1 MDMARAMVNGW
12 QSTYDEEG
20 NDLGWGKDSVN
31 TQVKHLWGEGAAEAG
46 REAHTPDGAYNVY
59 PGGNQWTHLLPYL
72 ATLDLPGLTEETA
85 AAMTNFSVAVDANG
99 DSIGGDRVATS
110 FNEWKLNEVW
120 RKMNNWD
127 GYILNDFN
135 THYDKPY
142 GVEDLSTAERL
153 LQMLVA
159 GVDAFGALG
168 RALQDDVDL
177 AMEAYNIGV
186 EKYGQEEMDQIM
198 VDSTRHI
205 LQTLFNV
212 GIVDNPY
219 LSLEESLAVTNI
231 TEYDDAGLEAL
242 RKSIV
247 MVKNTDNI
255 IAPAGEEKLTVYIPW
270 KFTPATEEFGNITTS
285 SWAPC
290 VDVQTAMKYF
300 NVVTDK
306 AGAPSGKDES
316 GNPMFTEDD
325 IIRATDEEI
334 ASCDFALVRIAS
346 PQDGN
351 PTKAYVETNPDA
363 MYAYNGNT
371 KANDNPEEYIYRPIS
386 LQYRPYTADNM
397 YVRLESIG
405 GDIIEREV
413 EGVYGPEIVVEKEN
427 RSYYGQTAIIT
438 NEADLDLVLD
448 AAARCDKVVVCIDAA
463 KPMVFNEFESEVD
476 AIIMSWSGGRSSG
489 LGDEVLLE
497 IVAGQ
502 VEPTG
507 LLPMQMPANM
517 ETVEAQYEDVPRDME
532 CHVDSD
538 GNTYD
543 FAFGMNWSGVIND
556 ERVAK
561 YNVEPISVDETT
573 VQEYFN
579 LD

>member
-1 MDMARAMVNGW
+1 M
-12 QSTYDEEG
+12 
-20 NDLGWGKDSVN
+20 
-31 TQVKHLWGEGAAEAG
+31 
-46 REAHTPDGAYNVY
+46 
-59 PGGNQWTHLLPYL
+59 
-72 ATLDLPGLTEETA
+72 
-85 AAMTNFSVAVDANG
+85 
-99 DSIGGDRVATS
+99 
-110 FNEWKLNEVW
+110 
-120 RKMNNWD
+120 
-127 GYILNDFN
+127 
-135 THYDKPY
+135 
-142 GVEDLSTAERL
+142 
-153 LQMLVA
+153 
-159 GVDAFGALG
+159 
-168 RALQDDVDL
+168 
-177 AMEAYNIGV
+177 
-186 EKYGQEEMDQIM
+186 
-198 VDSTRHI
+198 
-205 LQTLFNV
+205 
-212 GIVDNPY
+212 
-219 LSLEESLAVTNI
+219 
-231 TEYDDAGLEAL
+231 
-242 RKSIV
+242 
-247 MVKNTDNI
+247 
-255 IAPAGEEKLTVYIPW
+255 
-270 KFTPATEEFGNITTS
+270 TS
-285 SWAPC
+285 SAPP
-290 VDVQTAMKYF
+290 TRRSLPAIS
-300 NVVTDK
+300 
-306 AGAPSGKDES
+306 P
-316 GNPMFTEDD
+316 
-325 IIRATDEEI
+325 
-334 ASCDFALVRIAS
+334 LVRIAS

-351 PTKAYVETNPDA
+351 PTKEYVETNPDA

-371 KANDNPEEYIYRPIS
+371 KANDNPEEYTYRPIS

-502 VEPTG
+502 VEPSG

-543 FAFGMNWSGVIND
+543 FAFGMNWSCVIND